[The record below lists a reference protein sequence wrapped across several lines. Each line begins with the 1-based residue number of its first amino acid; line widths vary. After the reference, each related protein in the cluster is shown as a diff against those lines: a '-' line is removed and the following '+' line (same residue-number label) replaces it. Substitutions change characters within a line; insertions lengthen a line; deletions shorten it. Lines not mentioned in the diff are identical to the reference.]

1 MTQMGKK
8 RQWHFRKVKIYRQ
21 WIYICG
27 IQYNRVPT
35 FLPRWNSLTFP
46 DFPWLLK
53 WNSRYPVNS
62 KNGSFWKINVIF
74 LLSAPPPLHRLHA
87 FSIFFFFFFF
97 QFFFYFFFLF
107 FIFLFFQ
114 FFFSLKKN
122 FFFFFQ
128 CNQCHK
134 TEKEWTHK
142 QWYKTNRI
150 YNNTVNA
157 VKPVYWKW
165 FSLCLP

>member
-1 MTQMGKK
+1 MFIVSNNLILNAYTGFPLFFQD
-8 RQWHFRKVKIYRQ
+8 
-21 WIYICG
+21 G
-27 IQYNRVPT
+27 IPW
-35 FLPRWNSLTFP
+35 LFP

-87 FSIFFFFFFF
+87 FSIFFFQFFFNILFSIFFFSNFLFFFFF
-97 QFFFYFFFLF
+97 QFFFLFFL
-107 FIFLFFQ
+107 
-114 FFFSLKKN
+114 N
-122 FFFFFQ
+122 FFFQ

-157 VKPVYWKW
+157 VKFVTMLHWYKTSKYQW
-165 FSLCLP
+165 